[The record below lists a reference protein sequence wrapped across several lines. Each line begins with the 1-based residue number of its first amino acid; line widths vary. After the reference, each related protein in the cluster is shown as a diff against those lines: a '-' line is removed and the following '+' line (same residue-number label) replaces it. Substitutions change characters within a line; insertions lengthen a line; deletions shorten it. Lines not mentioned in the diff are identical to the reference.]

1 MKHSEIFYHI
11 IEANTILIIQKI
23 YYNVRYKKMFGE
35 YMVFVDEKPVLLVC
49 DNEENEKTAES
60 A

>member
-1 MKHSEIFYHI
+1 
-11 IEANTILIIQKI
+11 
-23 YYNVRYKKMFGE
+23 MFGE
-35 YMVFVDEKPVLLVC
+35 YMVYVDEKPVLLVC